1 MADSEYTLQDMLQTV
16 HDGSPTKFADYF
28 SGVMVDKVNDKVDTI
43 RQAVAAKLGGE
54 DPSSYSAMELGPE
67 EVDDA
72 DDASITVTA
81 SADEEETELDD
92 EEQVDGE
99 ETEGT
104 DRED

>member
-1 MADSEYTLQDMLQTV
+1 MAESEYTIQDMLKTV

-28 SGVMVDKVNDKVDTI
+28 SGVMIDKVNDRVDQI
-43 RQAVAAKLGGE
+43 RQKVAAKISGE
-54 DPSSYSAMELGPE
+54 DPSDDPAMELGPE
-67 EVDDA
+67 EVE
-72 DDASITVTA
+72 
-81 SADEEETELDD
+81 DEPEEVEDEPETELDD